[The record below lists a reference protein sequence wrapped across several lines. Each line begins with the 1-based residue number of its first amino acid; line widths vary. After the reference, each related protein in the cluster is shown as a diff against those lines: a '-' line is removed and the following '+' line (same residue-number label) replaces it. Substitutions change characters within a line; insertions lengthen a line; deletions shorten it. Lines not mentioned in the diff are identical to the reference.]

1 MNEAPPDVLP
11 LLGIVTLVS
20 LVPFLVVTLTAFL
33 KISVV
38 MLLLRNA
45 LGIQQTP
52 PNMVL
57 YGIAL
62 MLTVY
67 ITGPVLAEVYARV
80 SDPALRLRS
89 IQDWQAVIQSAI
101 EPVRAYLL
109 RFTDPAERDFLLSA
123 TARVWPP
130 EASAAATPN
139 DMVILIPSFVI
150 SELTRAFEIGFL
162 LYLPFIVIDLIVS
175 AILMAMGMMM
185 VSPLAISVPFKLF
198 LFVMV
203 DGWSRL
209 LHGLILSYSS

>member
-1 MNEAPPDVLP
+1 MTEAQPDILP
-11 LLGIVTLVS
+11 LLGIVAIVGLM
-20 LVPFLVVTLTAFL
+20 PFLMVTLTAFL

-38 MLLLRNA
+38 MVLLRNA

-67 ITGPVLAEVYARV
+67 ITGPVFSEIYARV
-80 SDPALRLRS
+80 SDPSLSLRS
-89 IQDWQAVIQSAI
+89 VTDWQAALQSAA

-109 RFTDPAERDFLLSA
+109 RFTDPAERDFLLQA
-123 TARVWPP
+123 TAKVWPA

-139 DMVILIPSFVI
+139 DLVILIPSFVI

-209 LHGLILSYSS
+209 LHGLILSYS

>member
-1 MNEAPPDVLP
+1 MTEGQPDILP
-11 LLGIVTLVS
+11 LLGIATVIG
-20 LVPFLVVTLTAFL
+20 LVPFLIVTLTAFL

-67 ITGPVLAEVYARV
+67 ITAPVIAEVYARV
-80 SDPALRLRS
+80 NDPSVTLRS
-89 IQDWQAVIQSAI
+89 VQDWQVVIRSAA
-101 EPVRAYLL
+101 EPVRAYLM
-109 RFTDPAERDFLLSA
+109 RFTDPAERDFLLAA
-123 TARVWPP
+123 TSKVWPA

-139 DMVILIPSFVI
+139 DLVILIPSFVI

-162 LYLPFIVIDLIVS
+162 LYLPFIVIDLIIS

-209 LHGLILSYSS
+209 LHGLILSYS

>member
-1 MNEAPPDVLP
+1 MNEGMPDILP
-11 LLGIVTLVS
+11 FLGITVLVG
-20 LVPFLVVTLTAFL
+20 LVPFLIVTLTAFL

-62 MLTVY
+62 MLTIY
-67 ITGPVLAEVYARV
+67 ITGPVIADVYAQA
-80 SDPALRLRS
+80 SAPSLRLRS
-89 IQDWQAVIQSAI
+89 VQDWRSVIQASI
-101 EPVRAYLL
+101 EPVRTYLM

-123 TARVWPP
+123 TAQVWPQ

-209 LHGLILSYSS
+209 LHGLILSYS

>member
-1 MNEAPPDVLP
+1 MTEAQPDILP
-11 LLGIVTLVS
+11 LLGIATVIG
-20 LVPFLVVTLTAFL
+20 LVPFLIVTLTAFL

-67 ITGPVLAEVYARV
+67 ITGPVIAEVYARV
-80 SDPALRLRS
+80 SDPSVTLRS
-89 IQDWQAVIQSAI
+89 VQDWQVVIRSAA
-101 EPVRAYLL
+101 EPVRTYLM
-109 RFTDPAERDFLLSA
+109 RFTDPAERDFLLQA
-123 TARVWPP
+123 TAKVWPA

-139 DMVILIPSFVI
+139 DLVILIPSFVI

-209 LHGLILSYSS
+209 LHGLILSYS

>member
-1 MNEAPPDVLP
+1 
-11 LLGIVTLVS
+11 
-20 LVPFLVVTLTAFL
+20 
-33 KISVV
+33 
-38 MLLLRNA
+38 
-45 LGIQQTP
+45 
-52 PNMVL
+52 MVL

-62 MLTVY
+62 MLTIY
-67 ITGPVLAEVYARV
+67 ITGPVIAEIYARV

-123 TARVWPP
+123 TARVWPQ